1 MIKKA
6 VRCHLCIVLGDC
18 RGKGEEALMYFLF
31 LGPMV
36 RSAAIFSVD
45 YSHFGATVSAVV
57 LKNMYILKSVVTELE
72 WLLKGDETMG

>member
-1 MIKKA
+1 
-6 VRCHLCIVLGDC
+6 
-18 RGKGEEALMYFLF
+18 MYFLF